1 LAIKFPPVPLPAPAF
16 NICSIPQR
24 NQAGRDHLLGV
35 EFRNAGCLARDPS
48 QDVDLHG
55 VRKGT
60 GNGVGDDLE
69 NGVGAEVAEV
79 VDIRLDHDA
88 FDIPD
93 GLLVAFVKSEL
104 DIGFAELDLLPTG
117 GRARMKESG
126 VVLDRTRRRSGSAR
140 A

>member
-1 LAIKFPPVPLPAPAF
+1 MTY
-16 NICSIPQR
+16 
-24 NQAGRDHLLGV
+24 LGV

-48 QDVDLHG
+48 KDVDLHG
-55 VRKGT
+55 VRKGM

-93 GLLVAFVKSEL
+93 GLLVAVSCTLASPNSICFQLEVAP
-104 DIGFAELDLLPTG
+104 G
-117 GRARMKESG
+117 
-126 VVLDRTRRRSGSAR
+126 
-140 A
+140 